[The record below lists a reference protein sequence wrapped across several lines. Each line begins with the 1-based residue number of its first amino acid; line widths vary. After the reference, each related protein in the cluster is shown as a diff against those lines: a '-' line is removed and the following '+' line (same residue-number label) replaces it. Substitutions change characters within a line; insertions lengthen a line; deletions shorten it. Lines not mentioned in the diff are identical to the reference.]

1 MRLYRY
7 RDGDA
12 AVAAVEREGRLVPI
26 RDAAPEVAARAAPP
40 GGQPAGKPF
49 GEPFGDLDA
58 LVQAGLLPA
67 LAEAA
72 ASGAA
77 AADGP
82 RLADAELLAPLTR
95 PPKIWCTGLN
105 YRAHA
110 ADLDAPPP
118 SAPVGFM
125 RPTASMI
132 GPGDTV
138 LLPRDSARVTG
149 EGELVVVLGRSGR
162 DWAEEEAYGAVAAF
176 TLAVDLTAEDIL
188 RQNPRFLTRAKSFD
202 TFLSLGPCLATPDE
216 LGGAEALPEVVTHT
230 LKNGASARSAPVSR
244 MTFSPEHLLAFF
256 SRDATWSAGDLLLTG
271 TPGAVVV
278 EDGDTV
284 GAEIRGIGRLENPV
298 RRPG

>member
-7 RDGDA
+7 RDGNA
-12 AVAAVEREGRLVPI
+12 AVAAVERDGRLVPI
-26 RDAAPEVAARAAPP
+26 GDAAPEVAARAAPLP
-40 GGQPAGKPF
+40 G

-67 LAEAA
+67 LAEAV
-72 ASGAA
+72 ASGP

-82 RLADAELLAPLTR
+82 RPEEAELLAPLTA
-95 PPKIWCTGLN
+95 PPKIWCAGLN
-105 YRAHA
+105 YLTHA

-138 LLPRDSARVTG
+138 FLPRDSARVTG
-149 EGELVVVLGRSGR
+149 EGELVLVLGRSGR
-162 DWAEEEAYGAVAAF
+162 DWTEEEAYGAVAAL

-188 RQNPRFLTRAKSFD
+188 RENPRFLTRAKSFD

-244 MTFSPEHLLAFF
+244 MTFSPERLLAFF

-284 GAEIRGIGRLENPV
+284 GAEVRGIGRLENPV
-298 RRPG
+298 RRNA

>member
-7 RDGDA
+7 RDGNA
-12 AVAAVEREGRLVPI
+12 AVAAVERDGRLVPI

-40 GGQPAGKPF
+40 PGGRPA

-58 LVQAGLLPA
+58 LVRAGLLPA
-67 LAEAA
+67 LAEAV
-72 ASGAA
+72 ASGP

-82 RLADAELLAPLTR
+82 RLEEAELLAPLTG
-95 PPKIWCTGLN
+95 PPKIWCAGLN
-105 YRAHA
+105 YLTHA

-138 LLPRDSARVTG
+138 FLPRDSARVTG
-149 EGELVVVLGRSGR
+149 EGELVLVLGRSGR
-162 DWAEEEAYGAVAAF
+162 DWTEEEAYGAVAAL

-188 RQNPRFLTRAKSFD
+188 RENPRFLTRAKSFD
-202 TFLSLGPCLATPDE
+202 TFLSLGPCLATPGE
-216 LGGAEALPEVVTHT
+216 LGGVEALPEVVTHT
-230 LKNGASARSAPVSR
+230 LRNGASARSAPVSR
-244 MTFSPEHLLAFF
+244 MTFSPDYLLAFF

-298 RRPG
+298 RRNR

>member
-7 RDGDA
+7 REGDA
-12 AVAAVEREGRLVPI
+12 AVAAVERDGRLVPL
-26 RDAAPEVAARAAPP
+26 RDAAPEAAARAAPP
-40 GGQPAGKPF
+40 G

-58 LVQAGLLPA
+58 LVQAGLLPEI
-67 LAEAA
+67 AEAV
-72 ASGAA
+72 ASGGT

-82 RLADAELLAPLTR
+82 RLGEAELLAPLTR

-149 EGELVVVLGRSGR
+149 EGELVAVLGRTGR
-162 DWAEEEAYGAVAAF
+162 DWAEGEACGAVAAF

-216 LGGAEALPEVVTHT
+216 LGGAAALPEVVTHT
-230 LKNGASARSAPVSR
+230 LRNGESARSAPVSR
-244 MTFSPEHLLAFF
+244 MSFSPDYLLAFF
-256 SRDATWSAGDLLLTG
+256 SRDATWQAGDLLLTG

-284 GAEIRGIGRLENPV
+284 GAEVRGIGRLENPV
-298 RRPG
+298 RRRG

>member
-7 RDGDA
+7 REGNA
-12 AVAAVEREGRLVPI
+12 AVAAVERDGRLVPI
-26 RDAAPEVAARAAPP
+26 GNAAPEVADRAAPP
-40 GGQPAGKPF
+40 GGRPS

-67 LAEAA
+67 LSEAV
-72 ASGAA
+72 ASGPAA
-77 AADGP
+77 EGP

-95 PPKIWCTGLN
+95 PPKIWCAGLN
-105 YRAHA
+105 YLTHA

-138 LLPRDSARVTG
+138 FLPRDSARVTG
-149 EGELVVVLGRSGR
+149 EGELVLVLGRSGR
-162 DWAEEEAYGAVAAF
+162 DWTAEEAYGAVAAL

-188 RQNPRFLTRAKSFD
+188 RENPRFLTRAKSFD

-216 LGGAEALPEVVTHT
+216 LGGVEALPEVVTHT
-230 LKNGASARSAPVSR
+230 LRNGASARSAPVSR
-244 MTFSPEHLLAFF
+244 MTFSPDYLLAFF

-298 RRPG
+298 RRNR

>member
-12 AVAAVEREGRLVPI
+12 AVAAVERDGRLVPI
-26 RDAAPEVAARAAPP
+26 GDAAPEVADRAAPP
-40 GGQPAGKPF
+40 GGRAA

-67 LAEAA
+67 LAEAV
-72 ASGAA
+72 ASGGP

-82 RLADAELLAPLTR
+82 PLGEAQLLAPLTG
-95 PPKIWCTGLN
+95 PPKIWCAGLN
-105 YRAHA
+105 YLGHA

-138 LLPRDSARVTG
+138 FLPRDSARVTG
-149 EGELVVVLGRSGR
+149 EGELVLVLGRSGR
-162 DWAEEEAYGAVAAF
+162 DWTEEEAYGAVAAL

-188 RQNPRFLTRAKSFD
+188 RENPRFLTRAKSFD

-216 LGGAEALPEVVTHT
+216 LGGADALPEVVTHT

-244 MTFSPEHLLAFF
+244 MTFSPERLLAFF

-298 RRPG
+298 RRNR

>member
-1 MRLYRY
+1 MRLYRF
-7 RDGDA
+7 RDGNA
-12 AVAAVEREGRLVPI
+12 AVAAVERDGRLVPI
-26 RDAAPEVAARAAPP
+26 GEAAPEVAARAAPP
-40 GGQPAGKPF
+40 GGEPS

-58 LVQAGLLPA
+58 VAQAGLLPA
-67 LAEAA
+67 LAEAVG
-72 ASGAA
+72 SGRGAA
-77 AADGP
+77 EGP
-82 RLADAELLAPLTR
+82 RVEEAELLAPLTR
-95 PPKIWCTGLN
+95 PPKIWCAGLN

-110 ADLDAPPP
+110 ADLDTPPP

-149 EGELVVVLGRSGR
+149 EGELVAVLGRSGR
-162 DWAEEEAYGAVAAF
+162 DWAEEEACGAVAAF
-176 TLAVDLTAEDIL
+176 TLAVDMTAEDIL
-188 RQNPRFLTRAKSFD
+188 RENPRFLTRAKSFD

-216 LGGAEALPEVVTHT
+216 LGGASALPEVVTHT
-230 LKNGASARSAPVSR
+230 LRNGASARSAPVSR
-244 MTFSPEHLLAFF
+244 MTFSPERLLAFF
-256 SRDATWSAGDLLLTG
+256 SRDATWRAGDLLLTG

-298 RRPG
+298 RRRG

>member
-72 ASGAA
+72 ASGPA

-138 LLPRDSARVTG
+138 RLPRDSARVTG

-188 RQNPRFLTRAKSFD
+188 RRNPRFLTRAKSFD

-230 LKNGASARSAPVSR
+230 LRNGASARSAPVSR
-244 MTFSPEHLLAFF
+244 MTFSPEYLLAFF

-298 RRPG
+298 RRNG

>member
-12 AVAAVEREGRLVPI
+12 AVAAVERDGRLVPI
-26 RDAAPEVAARAAPP
+26 GDAAPEVADRAAPP
-40 GGQPAGKPF
+40 GGRAA

-67 LAEAA
+67 LAEAV
-72 ASGAA
+72 ASGGP

-82 RLADAELLAPLTR
+82 RLGEAELLAPLTR
-95 PPKIWCTGLN
+95 PPKIWCAGLN
-105 YRAHA
+105 YLAHA

-138 LLPRDSARVTG
+138 FLPRDSARVTG
-149 EGELVVVLGRSGR
+149 EGELVLVLGRSGR
-162 DWAEEEAYGAVAAF
+162 DWTEEEAYGAVAAL

-188 RQNPRFLTRAKSFD
+188 RENPRFLTRAKSFD

-216 LGGAEALPEVVTHT
+216 LGGADALPEVVTHT

-244 MTFSPEHLLAFF
+244 MTFSPDYLLAFF

-298 RRPG
+298 RRNL